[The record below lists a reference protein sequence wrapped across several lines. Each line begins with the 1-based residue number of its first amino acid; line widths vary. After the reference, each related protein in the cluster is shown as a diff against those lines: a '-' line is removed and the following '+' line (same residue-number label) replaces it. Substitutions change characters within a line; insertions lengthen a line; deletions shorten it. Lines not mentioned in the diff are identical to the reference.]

1 MYKGKD
7 MEEIVTIILSF
18 IGGWIIGYL
27 IAFIKKK
34 KKKNELPLLTPE
46 EKEIYKM
53 LKESFEEVKQEIRR
67 IEEKLG

>member
-1 MYKGKD
+1 

-46 EKEIYKM
+46 EKQIYKM
-53 LKESFEEVKQEIRR
+53 LRESFEEVKQEIRR
-67 IEEKLG
+67 IEDKIK

>member
-1 MYKGKD
+1 
-7 MEEIVTIILSF
+7 MEEVLTIILSF

-46 EKEIYKM
+46 EKQIYKM

>member
-1 MYKGKD
+1 
-7 MEEIVTIILSF
+7 MEEVLTIILSF

-53 LKESFEEVKQEIRR
+53 LRESFEEVKQEIRR
-67 IEEKLG
+67 IEDKIK

>member
-1 MYKGKD
+1 
-7 MEEIVTIILSF
+7 MEEVLTIILSF

-46 EKEIYKM
+46 EKQIYKM
-53 LKESFEEVKQEIRR
+53 LRESFEEVKQEIRR

>member
-1 MYKGKD
+1 

-18 IGGWIIGYL
+18 IGGLIIGYL

-46 EKEIYKM
+46 EKQIYKM
-53 LKESFEEVKQEIRR
+53 LRESFEEIKQEIKQEIRR
-67 IEEKLG
+67 IEDKIK

>member
-1 MYKGKD
+1 
-7 MEEIVTIILSF
+7 MEEILTIILSF
-18 IGGWIIGYL
+18 IGGWIIGYI

-34 KKKNELPLLTPE
+34 KQKNELPLLTPE

>member
-1 MYKGKD
+1 

-46 EKEIYKM
+46 EKQIYKM
-53 LKESFEEVKQEIRR
+53 LRESFEEVKQEIRR

>member
-1 MYKGKD
+1 
-7 MEEIVTIILSF
+7 MEEILTIILSF

-53 LKESFEEVKQEIRR
+53 LRESFEEVKQEIRR
-67 IEEKLG
+67 IEDKIK